1 MRYGDRERKDGL
13 RRTEEKKTKK
23 KFQTHITQKRHAIC
37 FPLNEEKK
45 ALFSFFVSLILCSFS
60 LGEKK
65 RNSILLLPDPRYQIS
80 SRFPLINCP
89 GQRIKPPSQT

>member
-45 ALFSFFVSLILCSFS
+45 ALFSFFVSLSFFALFPWERKRGIAFYCSPIP
-60 LGEKK
+60 GIKY
-65 RNSILLLPDPRYQIS
+65 LPG
-80 SRFPLINCP
+80 FP
-89 GQRIKPPSQT
+89 

>member
-13 RRTEEKKTKK
+13 RRAVVRKRKKKKNQK

-45 ALFSFFVSLILCSFS
+45 ALFSFFVSLSFFALFPWERKRGIAFYCSPIP
-60 LGEKK
+60 GIKY
-65 RNSILLLPDPRYQIS
+65 LPG
-80 SRFPLINCP
+80 FP
-89 GQRIKPPSQT
+89 